1 MVINTKMG
9 TLKDQL
15 KKLKKSAL
23 IGLVGSVTVTLLW
36 FVLFSSRNV
45 RTLGL
50 SIFGAAVV
58 IFVLKIAYDFV
69 IEKMG
74 ITKKFLA
81 NELFILFALIAFLA
95 TTICAF
101 APVMLFASVHNERAE
116 KRLNAYAANGNIEEL
131 SYETVNGTLHGWFLH
146 NAQGSAP
153 TVLYFC
159 GNGEDAAGR
168 VLQLLENENI
178 CSVFSGYHFAC
189 VDYPGYGNS
198 EGVSSEESF
207 KNMGL
212 SAYDC
217 LMNRDDVNN
226 ITLMGYSLGTGVANY
241 VASERQP
248 AGLILMAPYAD
259 GYDLYNSYVNIF
271 HGPLKALVSFKMK
284 SVKFAEKV
292 NVKPLLLASNMDEQV
307 PYESSVELFKQ
318 YKKGCNF
325 VTIDEIG
332 HNDFWETQEVLDEIE
347 KYLKQ

>member
-1 MVINTKMG
+1 MSTFLDK
-9 TLKDQL
+9 LKN
-15 KKLKKSAL
+15 LKKSAL
-23 IGLVGSVTVTLLW
+23 TGLVGSVTVTLLW
-36 FVLFSSRNV
+36 FILFCNGNV

-50 SIFGAAVV
+50 SILGAAVV

-69 IEKMG
+69 IEKVG
-74 ITKKFLA
+74 VTKKFLA

-95 TTICAF
+95 TTICAL

-116 KRLNAYAANGNIEEL
+116 KRLKAYAANGNVEEL
-131 SYETVNGTLHGWFLH
+131 SFETANGTLHGWFLH

-153 TVLYFC
+153 TVLYFG

-168 VLQLLENENI
+168 VLQLFEDKNVR
-178 CSVFSGYHFAC
+178 SVFGGCHFAYI
-189 VDYPGYGNS
+189 DYPGYGKS

-207 KNMGL
+207 KRMGL

-217 LMNRDDVNN
+217 LMNRDDVSK

-259 GYDLYNSYVNIF
+259 GYDLYNSYANIF

-292 NVKPLLLASNMDEQV
+292 TVKPLLIASNMDEEI
-307 PYESSVELFKQ
+307 PYESSVRLFEQ

-332 HNDFWETQEVLDEIE
+332 HNDFWDTQEVLDEIE
-347 KYLKQ
+347 KYLAQ

>member
-1 MVINTKMG
+1 MK
-9 TLKDQL
+9 TLIDNL
-15 KKLKKSAL
+15 KKFKTSAL

-36 FVLFSSRNV
+36 FILFSSRNV
-45 RTLGL
+45 RTLGI
-50 SIFGAAVV
+50 SIFGAAIV
-58 IFVLKIAYDFV
+58 IFVLKIVYDFV
-69 IEKMG
+69 IEKVG
-74 ITKKFLA
+74 FTKKLLA
-81 NELFILFALIAFLA
+81 NELFILFALIAFFA

-116 KRLNAYAANGNIEEL
+116 KRLNAYAANGRVEEL
-131 SYETVNGTLHGWFLH
+131 SFETADGTLHGWFLH

-153 TVLYFC
+153 TVLYFG

-168 VLQLLENENI
+168 VLQILEDENVS
-178 CSVFSGYHFAC
+178 SVFSGYHFAY

-207 KNMGL
+207 KRMGL

-217 LMNRDDVNN
+217 LMNREDVSR

-241 VASERQP
+241 VASQRQP

-259 GYDLYNSYVNIF
+259 GYDLYNSYVDIF
-271 HGPLKALVSFKMK
+271 HGPLRALVSFKMR
-284 SVKFAEKV
+284 SVKFAETV
-292 NVKPLLLASNMDEQV
+292 TVKPLLFASKADEEV
-307 PYESSVELFKQ
+307 PYESSVRLFEQ
-318 YKKGCNF
+318 YEKGCNF

-332 HNDFWETQEVLDEIE
+332 HNDFWGTQEVLDEIE